1 MPWGKV
7 DDARTADDVREDEDE
22 RDGGQEQGLRTFARV
37 AQGLGDDNGD
47 DEVERGGQH
56 LRSKGI

>member
-1 MPWGKV
+1 MARGEV
-7 DDARTADDVREDEDE
+7 YDARAADDVGENQDE
-22 RDGGQEQGLRTFARV
+22 RDSGQQQGLRALPSV

>member
-1 MPWGKV
+1 MAWGEV
-7 DDARTADDVREDEDE
+7 DDARTADDVGEDEDE
-22 RDGGQEQGLRTFARV
+22 GNGGQKQGLRTFARV

>member
-1 MPWGKV
+1 MAWGEV
-7 DDARTADDVREDEDE
+7 DDARSANNVREDENE
-22 RDGGQEQGLRTFARV
+22 GDGGQEQGLCAFARV